1 MRPSF
6 YLVFRGVWAAV
17 FLGHLIAHIASHDEG
32 AYYLIYLTT
41 WALITQTISEML
53 LFSLAI
59 LGYRRL
65 SGPPPEKLPVA
76 VRIEVALWSA
86 VHPVAVVVW
95 LLYFSLVNPIWSFES
110 RPWVTIFAHFVN
122 LIMLVIGLFASRMPF
137 SALKNFGWS
146 LIYGLAYGL
155 WTIIH
160 YLARVGASESQPCLD
175 YPLNECPIYDAFD
188 WHAPL
193 MPALIL
199 GSIYLIGVPVI
210 TGIFGACVT
219 CRDRLDPESKRNEKN
234 MGVGKQPDTGEK
246 VMAEED
252 KPSSPECA

>member
-1 MRPSF
+1 MVFSTTVQPCEDSEWPKVVATSPWMRPSF

-95 LLYFSLVNPIWSFES
+95 LLPLCQSYALLRPEEFRMELASWQPVRS
-110 RPWVTIFAHFVN
+110 RIISCLLRPQANSCFMRRFVED
-122 LIMLVIGLFASRMPF
+122 GL
-137 SALKNFGWS
+137 
-146 LIYGLAYGL
+146 GL
-155 WTIIH
+155 WIWR
-160 YLARVGASESQPCLD
+160 LA
-175 YPLNECPIYDAFD
+175 
-188 WHAPL
+188 
-193 MPALIL
+193 
-199 GSIYLIGVPVI
+199 
-210 TGIFGACVT
+210 
-219 CRDRLDPESKRNEKN
+219 
-234 MGVGKQPDTGEK
+234 
-246 VMAEED
+246 
-252 KPSSPECA
+252 